1 MQEVLFKNLNAHF
14 LRLLAVNLL
23 FLILVQLF
31 GIKLRTNSN
40 IVTILLP
47 LNLTLIFFF
56 FFLKN
61 SLKNSNTPFKAI
73 SNLKY

>member
-56 FFLKN
+56 FFFEKK
-61 SLKNSNTPFKAI
+61 S
-73 SNLKY
+73 